1 MLGESRTPSLRPPFP
16 RDDASFAA
24 GFVTEASAPPV
35 DAVEESPEPRDSEL
49 IARALLIT
57 ELLAGTSFGD
67 GDLVPSPFAV
77 SPRPPATAAW
87 EAAPPWLG
95 DCADAT
101 SGTSTTPEH
110 AGQRT
115 RFPAAVSGTFNVLL
129 H

>member
-1 MLGESRTPSLRPPFP
+1 M
-16 RDDASFAA
+16 
-24 GFVTEASAPPV
+24 TEGSEPPV

-57 ELLAGTSFGD
+57 ELLVGTSFGD

-77 SPRPPATAAW
+77 SSRPPATALW
-87 EAAPPWLG
+87 EAAPAWLG

>member
-67 GDLVPSPFAV
+67 GDNSAALRNMNGDFESDLLFAG
-77 SPRPPATAAW
+77 
-87 EAAPPWLG
+87 L
-95 DCADAT
+95 
-101 SGTSTTPEH
+101 H
-110 AGQRT
+110 M
-115 RFPAAVSGTFNVLL
+115 FPGGISARW
-129 H
+129 